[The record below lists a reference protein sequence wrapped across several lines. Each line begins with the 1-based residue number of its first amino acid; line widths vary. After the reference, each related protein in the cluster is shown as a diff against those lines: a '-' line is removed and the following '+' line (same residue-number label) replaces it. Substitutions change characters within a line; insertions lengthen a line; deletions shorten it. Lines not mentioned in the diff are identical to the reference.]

1 MYFDKRDTKHLVRLI
16 NFDIRYVIEDY
27 LKRNKQEKSEHK
39 LNYMIPIIESLIKN
53 NHELYY
59 TDFDI
64 FSIPTAVRKRLFDG
78 YVEEYR
84 ENANVMKNTK
94 QMGKWFR

>member
-1 MYFDKRDTKHLVRLI
+1 MLSRIILKEINKRSQST
-16 NFDIRYVIEDY
+16 
-27 LKRNKQEKSEHK
+27 
-39 LNYMIPIIESLIKN
+39 SLIKN